1 MNWGDLGIG
10 IALVFIIEGL
20 LPFVSPSRYKNMLD
34 IVSRTSQS
42 RIRVGGAICMVFGVL
57 LLYLI

>member
-10 IALVFIIEGL
+10 IALVLIIEGL
-20 LPFVSPSRYKNMLD
+20 LPFLSPSRYKNMLD
-34 IVSRTSQS
+34 LVSRISQN
-42 RIRVGGAICMVFGVL
+42 RIRVGGAVCMVFGVI

>member
-10 IALVFIIEGL
+10 IALVLIIEGL
-20 LPFVSPSRYKNMLD
+20 LPFLSPSRYKNMLD
-34 IVSRTSQS
+34 LVSSISQN
-42 RIRVGGAICMVFGVL
+42 RIRVGGAVCMVFGVI